1 MHPAAILKAHGLH
14 AGKKRGQ
21 NFLTQPA
28 TAEAIAA
35 SAGFAPSDTVVEI
48 GAGLGAL
55 TLSLASRAKR
65 VIAIEVDRGVFTAL
79 QEILASSQASNV
91 EPRLADALTLDW
103 AALAADAGGPL
114 RVAGN
119 LPYSVSSPLLFNLL
133 EARACWTSA
142 TLLLQKELGMRL
154 CAGPGG
160 KDWGR
165 LGVLMQMWC
174 EVRPGM
180 EIGPGQFF
188 PIPAVASQVVHLAPR
203 PAPAAGLGGPEG
215 EAALGRVVKA
225 AFSQRR
231 KTLANSLAGGLNLPR
246 EDAVALLNAAN
257 IDPTRRAET
266 LSLAEFAALTRAAA
280 SDA

>member
-1 MHPAAILKAHGLH
+1 MHPAAILKAHGLR

-35 SAGFAPSDTVVEI
+35 GAGIGPTDTVVEI

-55 TLSLASRAKR
+55 TLALAARAGR
-65 VIAIEVDRGVFTAL
+65 VIAIEVDRGVFAAL
-79 QEILASSQASNV
+79 QEVLAQAGASNV
-91 EPRLADALTLDW
+91 EARLADALTLDW
-103 AALAADAGGPL
+103 AALAAEAGAPL
-114 RVAGN
+114 AVAGN
-119 LPYSVSSPLLFNLL
+119 LPYSISSPLLFNLL
-133 EARACWTSA
+133 EARACWAGA
-142 TLLLQKELGMRL
+142 TLLLQKELGTRL

-165 LGVLMQMWC
+165 LAVLMQMWC
-174 EVRPGM
+174 AVRPGM

-188 PIPAVASQVVHLAPR
+188 PKPAVASQVVHLAPR
-203 PAPAAGLGGPEG
+203 PAPAADLGGPEG
-215 EAALGRVVKA
+215 QAALGRVVKA

-231 KTLANSLAGGLNLPR
+231 KTLANSLAGGLGLAR
-246 EDAVALLNAAN
+246 DQAVALLGAAG

-266 LSLAEFAALTRAAA
+266 LSLAEFAALTRATIPAA
-280 SDA
+280 